1 MEKVNKILTVCF
13 WALLALTL
21 VGAGPFSWM
30 EKDAFDVI
38 MDKMTSVTAENCRS
52 KPRSELE
59 LPKEAVSHVPI
70 YTKLFNTKFFSNRSM
85 LMHMHNMALN
95 RAFFYSFIYQRMNT
109 SGDFEHQPGLMY
121 LYMSAAAD
129 VSASQGFINASS
141 LLFDNNCTYPNWYTT
156 VDFNATLPL
165 FGPRAWRADD
175 YNEPTNWLREPTNRT
190 IEVQDYAAGRVTNYT
205 AETYKYAPHT
215 RYEFD
220 PNDPLVEKPMFWW
233 PDDKGYKDSLRKFTY
248 SVGIKFSNQTGK
260 FIKNDYTGIPFFGPP
275 QPGQSDT
282 DITIPVLFT
291 QPYFDCGRSNR
302 WITTMTAPVVDYML
316 RYSPWIHLRRPRL
329 VFIYI

>member
-1 MEKVNKILTVCF
+1 MEGLNKILTVGF
-13 WALLALTL
+13 WAFVALTV

-30 EKDAFDVI
+30 EKDNFDLI
-38 MDKMTSVTAENCRS
+38 MDTMTAVTAENCRS

-70 YTKLFNTKFFSNRSM
+70 YTKLLNTKFFSNRSM

-95 RAFFYSFIYQRMNT
+95 RAYYYSFIYQRMNT
-109 SGDFEHQPGLMY
+109 SGDFQHQPGLMY

-129 VSASQGFINASS
+129 VSASEGFINGSS

-156 VDFNATLPL
+156 VDFNSTLAL
-165 FGPRAWRADD
+165 FGVRAWRADD

-205 AETYKYAPHT
+205 AETYKYAPYT
-215 RYEFD
+215 RYEYD
-220 PNDPLVEKPMFWW
+220 PIDTKLEKPMFWW
-233 PDDKGYKDSLRKFTY
+233 PDNTGYKDSLRKFTY
-248 SVGIKFSNQTGK
+248 NVGIRFSNETGK
-260 FIKNDYTGIPFFGPP
+260 FIKDDFEGIPFFGPP
-275 QPGQSDT
+275 QPGQQDV

-291 QPYFDCGRSNR
+291 KPYFDCGRSNR
-302 WITTMTAPVVDYML
+302 WIVTMTAPVVDYMV
-316 RYSPWIHLRRPRL
+316 RYSEWIHLRRPR
-329 VFIYI
+329 